1 MLHAA
6 LLNKQLNK
14 STSASGSVWPR
25 TTSYPYDYDRPIYWF
40 SQDLF
45 VEDSSDPHVKIKKLT
60 KSTECSLPWQ
70 ADTFPPSQ
78 DLPHNY
84 ETSSP
89 ITFTIT
95 ARHFY
100 LHCVRLMNTT
110 SNLFLYDPF

>member
-25 TTSYPYDYDRPIYWF
+25 TTSFPYDYDRHIYWF
-40 SQDLF
+40 SQYLF
-45 VEDSSDPHVKIKKLT
+45 GEDSSDPHVKIKKLT
-60 KSTECSLPWQ
+60 KSTERSLPWQ

-78 DLPHNY
+78 DLPTIY
-84 ETSSP
+84 KTSSP

-95 ARHFY
+95 ARHSFIY
-100 LHCVRLMNTT
+100 TALG
-110 SNLFLYDPF
+110 